1 MKCEYCDNEVPS
13 GARTCP
19 SCGAVSAMPAPMVKV
34 SPPSGSAIKAEQPSR
49 SKKEHCGEAE
59 QYPTPDEELPPSMPP
74 KKSPCRRFIFM
85 LLGIFLGVF
94 GLHFLYARRMVAF
107 IIVLACLTISIINDW
122 AGVGVVTWLVTFIS
136 TFTVRTDG
144 SGLKMEWF

>member
-1 MKCEYCDNEVPS
+1 
-13 GARTCP
+13 
-19 SCGAVSAMPAPMVKV
+19 
-34 SPPSGSAIKAEQPSR
+34 
-49 SKKEHCGEAE
+49 
-59 QYPTPDEELPPSMPP
+59 
-74 KKSPCRRFIFM
+74 M